1 MREVG
6 LIMIRNNLHPM
17 NTIETNPTDNTAPRK
32 SSFRSILLEI
42 MQTLL
47 LAVVLYFLIDAFIA
61 RVRVENVSME
71 PTLVPGEFLVVNKLS
86 YKTGEIKHGDII
98 VFHYP
103 LNPDEDYIKR
113 VIGLPGDAITIIDGQ
128 VSVNG
133 YLLDEPYI
141 AAPPARGGE
150 WIVPQNAVFVMGDN
164 RNESS
169 DSRDWGFVPDDFI
182 LGKALFVYW
191 PFNQAKILTLPHTV
205 NAAAFPTAA
214 P

>member
-1 MREVG
+1 MSIEVK
-6 LIMIRNNLHPM
+6 NNE
-17 NTIETNPTDNTAPRK
+17 NNPGPRK
-32 SSFRSILLEI
+32 PSLRSILLEVL
-42 MQTLL
+42 QTIL

-71 PTLVPGEFLVVNKLS
+71 PTLVPGEFLVVNKLA
-86 YKTGEIKHGDII
+86 YKTGEIEQGDIV

-113 VIGLPGDAITIIDGQ
+113 VIGLPGDQVSIVDGK

-133 YLLDEPYI
+133 SLLSEPYI
-141 AAPPARGGE
+141 AEAPVKGGE
-150 WIVPQNAVFVMGDN
+150 WVVPQNSVFVMGDN

-182 LGKALFVYW
+182 IGEAILVYW
-191 PFNQAKILTLPHTV
+191 PFDQAKILTLPHAV
-205 NAAAFPTAA
+205 NAAANPDAA